1 MDANAPL
8 VDDTDTHAPVDSDEE
23 KDAVMAGLARW
34 RPQPMAQHVHV
45 SLRRKH
51 QRIRVKEALA
61 QAMAGNRGGNL
72 FATHPPEAQTA
83 SGPSQMAMAATA
95 VGNNGTV
102 AEGGNAVASP
112 VGTGAGAGV
121 GSQSGDGGGR
131 GGNGGLERRSSLI
144 QQALG
149 GNGHAAAS
157 GGGSGAGTGGA
168 VAQSRKSSVTL
179 TSTVT

>member
-61 QAMAGNRGGNL
+61 QALAGNRGGNL
-72 FATHPPEAQTA
+72 FATQPPEAQTA
-83 SGPSQMAMAATA
+83 SGPSQMAIAAATM
-95 VGNNGTV
+95 GNNGAG
-102 AEGGNAVASP
+102 AEGGNVVASP
-112 VGTGAGAGV
+112 MGTGAGV
-121 GSQSGDGGGR
+121 GSQSGESGG
-131 GGNGGLERRSSLI
+131 GGNGGLERRPSLI

-149 GNGHAAAS
+149 VSGNAAA
-157 GGGSGAGTGGA
+157 GGGGTGPGGAG
-168 VAQSRKSSVTL
+168 SESKKSSVTM
-179 TSTVT
+179 TSTIT

>member
-8 VDDTDTHAPVDSDEE
+8 VDDTDAHAPVDSDEE

-83 SGPSQMAMAATA
+83 SGTSQMAIAPAA
-95 VGNNGTV
+95 VGINGTV

-112 VGTGAGAGV
+112 VGTEAGV

-131 GGNGGLERRSSLI
+131 GGNGGSERRSSLI

-149 GNGHAAAS
+149 GNGNAAAS
-157 GGGSGAGTGGA
+157 GTGAGAGAGTGGA
-168 VAQSRKSSVTL
+168 GAQSRKLSVTV

>member
-72 FATHPPEAQTA
+72 FAIHPPEAQTA
-83 SGPSQMAMAATA
+83 SGPNQMAMAAAA
-95 VGNNGTV
+95 VGTNGTV

-112 VGTGAGAGV
+112 VGTGAGV

-149 GNGHAAAS
+149 GNGNAAAS
-157 GGGSGAGTGGA
+157 GSGAGASTGG
-168 VAQSRKSSVTL
+168 AQSRKSSVTV
-179 TSTVT
+179 TSMVT